1 MLIKEKLGSLKDMER
16 GERRIEY
23 VHLQWYETAKK
34 IVHKKTDQGREVI
47 LKFFREGEGLQ
58 QDDVLYADND
68 LLICIDIIAVK
79 AIVCKPASMW
89 QMAWLCYE
97 IGNKHLPLFYENEE
111 LAMPYEDPVFNML
124 VAAGFEP
131 KIKERKLSGQ
141 MKTSVSPHGQ
151 STSLFSKIL
160 QFTNPADES

>member
-1 MLIKEKLGSLKDMER
+1 MLIKEKLGSLKDLER

-23 VHLQWYETAKK
+23 IHLQWHETAKK
-34 IVHKKTDQGREVI
+34 IIHKKTDQDREVI
-47 LKFFREGEGLQ
+47 LKFFGEGECLQ

-111 LAMPYEDPVFNML
+111 LAMPYEEPVFNML
-124 VAAGFEP
+124 VAAGYKPE
-131 KIKERKLSGQ
+131 IEDRKLLRQ
-141 MKTSVSPHGQ
+141 IKTSVSQHGH
-151 STSLFSKIL
+151 SSSLFSKIL